1 MLIDCQCDK
10 YLVRISRESQ
20 EPETLFRN
28 NAHLTANSHIHIYF
42 WDYRIAKLRPEL
54 TGTPSL
60 QLRGALGYAI
70 CVKDAIW
77 FEPMSLLSMLEKQ
90 AIATAPH
97 ERNPVS
103 VR

>member
-1 MLIDCQCDK
+1 MSL
-10 YLVRISRESQ
+10 RISR
-20 EPETLFRN
+20 TGRDALFRN
-28 NAHLTANSHIHIYF
+28 GAHLIVNSRIYF
-42 WDYRIAKLRPEL
+42 WDYDRIAKLRSEL

-77 FEPMSLLSMLEKQ
+77 FEPMSLSTPEKQ
-90 AIATAPH
+90 GHSYGIPIPH